1 MCWGY
6 WSVSLRCLP
15 AGSYNALGSGPQ
27 PFWHQGL
34 VPWKTVFPWTGMR
47 GMVWGWFKHISFIAY
62 FISIVITSASA
73 QIIRDYSWR
82 LGPLLRGHGL
92 CLMCRLLHH
101 PAHAAIR
108 MHVNKQSLE
117 WIRVLANHVSRG
129 PPDQAP
135 SWAQR
140 RWCFPLSLLPNFICS
155 QGIWV
160 RACFPDWVSLFSP
173 RPLNEGS
180 AEAKGSCSEI
190 VIVVLLMPA
199 EFGFII
205 RGLYTR
211 AGSLPVVV
219 FSFFLRQLKTE

>member
-1 MCWGY
+1 MAAVPDTSGTRDQFCGRQFFHR
-6 WSVSLRCLP
+6 SGVV
-15 AGSYNALGSGPQ
+15 GDGLGMIQEHYIYCVLYFYCHYIS
-27 PFWHQGL
+27 FTSDHQGL
-34 VPWKTVFPWTGMR
+34 YPG
-47 GMVWGWFKHISFIAY
+47 GWGS
-62 FISIVITSASA
+62 
-73 QIIRDYSWR
+73 
-82 LGPLLRGHGL
+82 LLRGHGL
-92 CLMCRLLHH
+92 CLMCCLLCH
-101 PAHAAIR
+101 PTHVAFS
-108 MHVNKQSLE
+108 MHVNKQSWE
-117 WIRVLANHVSRG
+117 WIRVLGDHISRG

-190 VIVVLLMPA
+190 VIVVLLVPA

-219 FSFFLRQLKTE
+219 FFFFLRQPKTE